1 MLLAS
6 AETAIVPGWRW
17 QNYINDSASQIMWKL
32 VNGRNGQ
39 QYRAASPRQ
48 ILSKSV
54 KLQSKYGD
62 FFYFWRRR
70 LPPFWILKAI
80 FYFSKMAEVRHLGF
94 VMRVFGPLTVGIWW
108 SSSLWKIWLE
118 SMQYFCYYA
127 YFSILRIWLEIAYSC
142 PPQKKLG
149 LWGFDPLDG

>member
-1 MLLAS
+1 MVEMVSSIELHHHAKFCPNRS
-6 AETAIVPGWRW
+6 
-17 QNYINDSASQIMWKL
+17 NCS
-32 VNGRNGQ
+32 RNMV
-39 QYRAASPRQ
+39 
-48 ILSKSV
+48 I
-54 KLQSKYGD
+54 
-62 FFYFWRRR
+62 FYFWRRR

-142 PPQKKLG
+142 PPQKKIGALG
-149 LWGFDPLDG
+149 IWPPRWIAISTKPKKAHPYASPRRLSHHAWKSVDGSDL

>member
-6 AETAIVPGWRW
+6 AETAIVPGWKW

-39 QYRAASPRQ
+39 QYRSASPRQ

-62 FFYFWRRR
+62 FLF
-70 LPPFWILKAI
+70 LKTPPATILDFEGDFLFLQDGGGPPSWICNACVRTAHSRHLVVFTTVKNLVGIDAI
-80 FYFSKMAEVRHLGF
+80 FLLLC
-94 VMRVFGPLTVGIWW
+94 VFFEFANL
-108 SSSLWKIWLE
+108 
-118 SMQYFCYYA
+118 A
-127 YFSILRIWLEIAYSC
+127 
-142 PPQKKLG
+142 
-149 LWGFDPLDG
+149 